1 MKILSTINFIILIG
15 LICLTQTLSHK
26 CLEFKKPLYKYKT
39 QVVDCP
45 LVTANDKRQTQTSPD
60 NMFVVDF
67 DCSINNATLCDKV
80 KDVFITAGKFITAT
94 LDLKSAV
101 SVKAQFVD
109 FCASFNDCDTN
120 AIILGAAGPARM
132 IPFLNDTEGKVRLY
146 PQALY
151 KQMNL
156 PDHPQF
162 GPNEIEAI
170 FNANMS
176 YWFEGDPLPMGFRQA
191 DMLYVVLHELIHGL
205 GFINS
210 WNDYFNLQALHPY
223 IDAIMEVD
231 TGTPGTPGA
240 PGAPGTPAGT
250 PGAPGTPAGT
260 PGAPGT
266 PAGAPGTPG
275 IPGVPGTSPGT
286 PPGTPGTPVPSNVI
300 VQFLEFKFDRN
311 LVLLKS
317 GQSLSSITDQLNTFK
332 FDLNLPNDLIIN
344 SFIKSPQFQI
354 AKNMYT
360 LGTTHGEI
368 GFLLTPDV
376 QPNTTLTADQIRDNV
391 LIVET
396 SLNPFVS
403 SSSIGHVDFDTYI
416 NSSDFLM
423 LFTYP
428 HGKTLAEMMDR
439 SNSTNTYGPIGPKL
453 RTLLGILG
461 YEVKSSYTSPIIFNA
476 SNTATINS
484 TDTSNNNENNND
496 KKNNSSFVSFNL
508 VLTFICI
515 LLVNYFI
522 Y

>member
-1 MKILSTINFIILIG
+1 M
-15 LICLTQTLSHK
+15 
-26 CLEFKKPLYKYKT
+26 
-39 QVVDCP
+39 
-45 LVTANDKRQTQTSPD
+45 VTANDKRQTPTSPD

-67 DCSINNATLCDKV
+67 DCSINNVTLCDKV

-94 LDLKSAV
+94 IDLKSAV

-120 AIILGAAGPARM
+120 LIILGAAGPARM
-132 IPFLNDTEGKVRLY
+132 IPFRNVTDGKVRLY

-176 YWFEGDPLPMGFRQA
+176 YWFEGDPLPMGFKQA

-205 GFINS
+205 GFTNS
-210 WNDYFNLQALHPY
+210 WNDYFNLQALTPY

-231 TGTPGTPGA
+231 
-240 PGAPGTPAGT
+240 AGT
-250 PGAPGTPAGT
+250 PGAPGTPDTPAGT
-260 PGAPGT
+260 PGT
-266 PAGAPGTPG
+266 PE
-275 IPGVPGTSPGT
+275 IPGVPGSPPGSPGS
-286 PPGTPGTPVPSNVI
+286 PVPSNVI
-300 VQFLEFKFDRN
+300 VQFLEFVFDRN

-332 FDLNLPNDLIIN
+332 FDLNLPNNLIIN
-344 SFIKSPQFQI
+344 SFVQSPQFQI

-360 LGTTHGEI
+360 FGTSHGEI
-368 GFLLTPDV
+368 GFLLTSDV
-376 QPNTTLTADQIRDNV
+376 QPNTTLTPDQIRDNV

-396 SLNPFVS
+396 SFNPFVS
-403 SSSIGHVDFDTYI
+403 SSSIAHVDFNTYI

-428 HGKTLAEMMDR
+428 HGKTLGEMMDR

-461 YEVKSSYTSPIIFNA
+461 YEVKSSYTSPFIFNA
-476 SNTATINS
+476 TNTATINS

-496 KKNNSSFVSFNL
+496 KKNNSSFVQRCVQS
-508 VLTFICI
+508 CI
-515 LLVNYFI
+515 I
-522 Y
+522 